1 MVDFLFGVAFSFLFV
16 LFEFDLL
23 FDFLG
28 VVGVKAPLVGELR
41 TVALE
46 ILVGADRFKLLVVT
60 PSL

>member
-16 LFEFDLL
+16 LFEFDL

-28 VVGVKAPLVGELR
+28 VVGVKAPLVGEFR
-41 TVALE
+41 TVALV